1 MNVIDALFIT
11 LGLDTRDF
19 EKKQKEVGASL
30 TKLGTAS
37 DKQTKLIAESGKK
50 AAHSFSLLKVEVLGA
65 LAAFGMGAGFKDFIQ
80 SNINGQASLGRFSK
94 TLGMSTHELQAWKL
108 AAKEMGGSGDEAV
121 GALQNV
127 AKGMAEAKIT
137 GTSALIQASRR
148 FGFDVSNNPAQTLM
162 NISRRMSQAHDPQQA
177 LQIAQAAGISDFTMQ
192 QMLLQSPAKF
202 QAQLA
207 HAMSLTGAATKASTE
222 QAARLQQQWA
232 DLQERFRQVGERV
245 FNRLEPILAELGNK
259 LATWIDGIDWNKVI
273 NAIGAFIDKVQEIVK
288 EMGGWKT
295 VAEILGGVLALKIL
309 APVLMLAST
318 FARLI
323 PMFVGATTGV
333 SGLALA
339 FGSLGAALAGVAGYW
354 AGSEIWTHVLAGTK
368 AGDAVGEVAAKVMAS
383 LGNKNAQDAV
393 NRANG
398 RGPANHSGDFN
409 ASRTDWYKKKQADA
423 IAYFQSQGFSRNAA
437 IGMTANIARESSFD
451 PHITGDNGK
460 AYGLGQWHPD
470 RQANFA
476 KFTGMPIQGSSYQ
489 QQLAFYAHEV
499 KQNKRLMGMLSQ
511 QDITAPASAM
521 AVSYLNERP
530 ANGTLEAE
538 RRARMAQGMVSP
550 YVGAGPAASAGK
562 AGAGA
567 ATNEVHINT
576 INVQTK
582 ATDANGVA
590 KGMQKAMRNNPLIA
604 GYVTAAA

>member
-1 MNVIDALFIT
+1 M
-11 LGLDTRDF
+11 
-19 EKKQKEVGASL
+19 
-30 TKLGTAS
+30 
-37 DKQTKLIAESGKK
+37 
-50 AAHSFSLLKVEVLGA
+50 
-65 LAAFGMGAGFKDFIQ
+65 LAF
-80 SNINGQASLGRFSK
+80 
-94 TLGMSTHELQAWKL
+94 
-108 AAKEMGGSGDEAV
+108 
-121 GALQNV
+121 
-127 AKGMAEAKIT
+127 
-137 GTSALIQASRR
+137 
-148 FGFDVSNNPAQTLM
+148 
-162 NISRRMSQAHDPQQA
+162 
-177 LQIAQAAGISDFTMQ
+177 
-192 QMLLQSPAKF
+192 
-202 QAQLA
+202 
-207 HAMSLTGAATKASTE
+207 
-222 QAARLQQQWA
+222 
-232 DLQERFRQVGERV
+232 
-245 FNRLEPILAELGNK
+245 
-259 LATWIDGIDWNKVI
+259 
-273 NAIGAFIDKVQEIVK
+273 
-288 EMGGWKT
+288 
-295 VAEILGGVLALKIL
+295 KIL

-323 PMFVGATTGV
+323 PLFVGATTGV

-368 AGDAVGEVAAKVMAS
+368 AGDAVGEAAAKVMAS

-393 NRANG
+393 NQMNG

-437 IGMTANIARESSFD
+437 IGMAVNIGRESAFD
-451 PHITGDNGK
+451 PHVTGDNGK

-521 AVSYLNERP
+521 AVSLINERP
-530 ANGTLEAE
+530 ANGVIEAE
-538 RRARMAQGMVSP
+538 RRARMAQSVVTP
-550 YVGAGPAASAGK
+550 YVGARATGSVVK
-562 AGAGA
+562 AGSGA

-604 GYVTAAA
+604 GSVTAAA